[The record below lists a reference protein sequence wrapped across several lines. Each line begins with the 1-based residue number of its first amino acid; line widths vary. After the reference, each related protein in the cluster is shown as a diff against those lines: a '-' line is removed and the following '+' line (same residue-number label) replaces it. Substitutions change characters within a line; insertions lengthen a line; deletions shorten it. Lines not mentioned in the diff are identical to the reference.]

1 MTRKQIEALKKTLP
15 SLMEYENWT
24 EEQKI
29 LHQELCCRAMI
40 NSIMIYGNI
49 NSPYDEK
56 NGVFDKYLM
65 GYMNGEYTPVLPCD
79 RVIELI
85 KEQQADF
92 AKATVK
98 YAVSKDTE
106 GCIYSSITWADE
118 IEEA

>member
-29 LHQELCCRAMI
+29 IHQEIRCRQMI
-40 NSIMIYGNI
+40 NAIMIYGDI

-65 GYMNGEYTPVLPCD
+65 NYMNGRYAPVLPCD

-85 KEQQADF
+85 KEQQTDF
-92 AKATVK
+92 VKATVK

-106 GCIYSSITWADE
+106 GCIYNSITWADE